1 MVTETP
7 ACSKLVL
14 HSSTMPV
21 PSRPEVTKSTCLK
34 PIAAASGPACSYAPA
49 PSSDRGCLKNSFTG
63 NSNIREVS
71 TIDVTPFLQVDIN
84 SDHKRSPALRNRVPA
99 ASCYRCSN
107 YQPLSRQATGARS
120 YIPRSTS
127 LLNPRTHDNN

>member
-7 ACSKLVL
+7 AFSKLVL

-21 PSRPEVTKSTCLK
+21 PSSPEVTKSTCLK

-49 PSSDRGCLKNSFTG
+49 PSSDRGCLKNSLTG

-71 TIDVTPFLQVDIN
+71 TIDVTPFPQVGIN
-84 SDHKRSPALRNRVPA
+84 SVHKRSHAPRNRVSA
-99 ASCYRCSN
+99 AYRYRCSI
-107 YQPLSRQATGARS
+107 YPPFPPAYRRS
-120 YIPRSTS
+120 KLHTMKHEPAKLAY
-127 LLNPRTHDNN
+127 